1 MAKVGILALGPA
13 TLHPD
18 HLAPSLVAVHR
29 LLAVGEAFC
38 GDDSRQLRGALAA
51 AAAEALP
58 QAHAAA
64 LQRHASALARDPW
77 RRADVTAAGGLEHC
91 STHLVSSN
99 QFMYKCRTKDALPS
113 GLCPQHAPLPEDPHP
128 TYPCAPVCSENHVAY
143 IEIVLGPAPCF
154 TKLDGQV
161 DEE

>member
-1 MAKVGILALGPA
+1 MGILALGPA
-13 TLHPD
+13 ALHSD

-58 QAHAAA
+58 QAHAVA

-77 RRADVTAAGGLEHC
+77 CRADVTAAGV
-91 STHLVSSN
+91 STGP
-99 QFMYKCRTKDALPS
+99 MCS
-113 GLCPQHAPLPEDPHP
+113 GLQPKHV
-128 TYPCAPVCSENHVAY
+128 PCFHLSGR
-143 IEIVLGPAPCF
+143 LGPPN
-154 TKLDGQV
+154 LDERVNTEMKPGSAFWMN
-161 DEE
+161 E